1 MRHTGWITG
10 AVLLAAS
17 AGAMPIEAQRAGKNP
32 LDGLAAYVEQMRQD
46 WKVPGLALAIVRN
59 DSIIFARGFGV
70 RELGKPEPVDE
81 HTIFAIASCTKAFTA
96 TLVGMLTSEGKFAWD
111 DRATDRLPGFR
122 LYDPYVTQEI
132 TLRDLLSHRSGLARG
147 DGLWYGTT
155 LTRDDVIQR
164 VRYLEPSWSFRSTYG
179 YQNIMFTTAG
189 EIAAK
194 AAGTTWDRLV
204 RERIFLPLGMLETNT
219 SVSALEGLLDVAAPH
234 EEIHDTIQVIEWR
247 NVDNIGGAGTINS
260 SIADMA
266 QWVRLQLRD
275 GRLGERRIVD
285 SAVIAETHSPQT
297 MIPRTG
303 LLQKLVPEGHF
314 YAYGMGWFL
323 QDYRGRMLIQHGGNL
338 DGMSAY
344 VALMPEEHVG
354 FVMLSNLSGS
364 PLRTPLQYRIFDT
377 FIGGGARDWS
387 REWKAAVDSI
397 TKEGKERDARIDSSR
412 VMGTEPSLPI
422 ERFAGTYH
430 HRMYG
435 EFTLAIEDDHPVL
448 RQGPSF
454 VGDLDRWHFDTY
466 RILWRDRSLG
476 RDFVTFRLDPKGEP
490 SEAVLGLEG
499 ETVYTRSGP

>member
-1 MRHTGWITG
+1 MRQSGWMIG
-10 AVLLAAS
+10 AVLLS
-17 AGAMPIEAQRAGKNP
+17 MGAGAAPVEAQRAGKDR
-32 LDGLAAYVEQMRQD
+32 LEELAAYVEQMRQD
-46 WKVPGLALAIVRN
+46 WKVPGLALAIVKD
-59 DSIIFARGFGV
+59 DSIIFSRGFGV
-70 RELGKPEPVDE
+70 RELGKPDPVDE
-81 HTIFAIASCTKAFTA
+81 HTVFAIASCTKAFTA
-96 TLVGMLTSEGKFAWD
+96 TLVGMLTSEGKLAWD

-132 TLRDLLSHRSGLARG
+132 TLRDLLSHRSGLSRG
-147 DGLWYGTT
+147 DGLWYATP

-179 YQNIMFTTAG
+179 YQNIMFVTAG

-219 SVSALEGLLDVAAPH
+219 SVAALAGLPDVATPH
-234 EEIHDTIQVIEWR
+234 EEIHDTIQVIAWR

-260 SIADMA
+260 TIADMA

-303 LLQKLVPEGHF
+303 LLRKLVPEGHF

-344 VALMPEEHVG
+344 VALMPEERVG

-377 FIGGGARDWS
+377 FIGGGGRDWS
-387 REWKAAVDSI
+387 RDWKVAVDSLVR
-397 TKEGKERDARIDSSR
+397 ENKEREAGIDSSR
-412 VMGTEPSLPI
+412 ATATEPSLPI
-422 ERFAGTYH
+422 EQFAGTYR

-435 EFTLAIEDDHPVL
+435 EFTLAMEDGNPVL
-448 RQGPSF
+448 RRGPSF
-454 VGDLDRWHFDTY
+454 VGDLDRWHYDTY
-466 RILWRDRSLG
+466 RIVWRDHSLG

-490 SEAVLGLEG
+490 SEAVFGMEDR
-499 ETVYTRSGP
+499 TVYTRSGP